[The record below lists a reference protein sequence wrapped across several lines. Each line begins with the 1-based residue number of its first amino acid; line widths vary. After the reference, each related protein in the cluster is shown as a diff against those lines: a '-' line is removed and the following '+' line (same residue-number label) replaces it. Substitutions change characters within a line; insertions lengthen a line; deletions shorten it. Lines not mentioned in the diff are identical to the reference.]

1 MPTVPDPISDQTWP
15 TPEPYTGERRG
26 DGILVCRGEVDMA
39 HAARFRA
46 DLDGLIADHRGGHA
60 VVDMREVTF
69 IDSVALG
76 ELIRGFNR
84 GDEAG
89 TRLQLVASGPV
100 ARVLQ
105 AANVLLRPGFLDHS
119 PGLRRPAAG

>member
-1 MPTVPDPISDQTWP
+1 MQEHRVGEPPPL
-15 TPEPYTGERRG
+15 PERYTGERRG
-26 DGILVCRGEVDMA
+26 DAILVCRGELDMSDA
-39 HAARFRA
+39 DRFRA
-46 DLDGLIADHRGGHA
+46 DLDGLIGDRLGEHA
-60 VVDMREVTF
+60 VVDMREVSF
-69 IDSVALG
+69 IDSLALG

-84 GDEAG
+84 GDQRG

-119 PGLRRPAAG
+119 PGLRRPAG